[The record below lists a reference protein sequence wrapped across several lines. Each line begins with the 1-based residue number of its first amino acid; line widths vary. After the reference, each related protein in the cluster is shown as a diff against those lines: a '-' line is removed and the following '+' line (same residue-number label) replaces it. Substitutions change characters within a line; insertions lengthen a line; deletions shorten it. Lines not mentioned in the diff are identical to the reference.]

1 MHIITFNRDK
11 DITPETIIPI
21 ENIQAPILMLSSR
34 HDEVWPSYESATLME
49 KKLTE
54 ISFPYPH
61 KHVAYEHMSHALL
74 TRLPWIYKM
83 AFKSERQHPEE
94 CRRDREALAKELLDW
109 VEKVW

>member
-1 MHIITFNRDK
+1 MSKTK
-11 DITPETIIPI
+11 TTSV
-21 ENIQAPILMLSSR
+21 Q
-34 HDEVWPSYESATLME
+34 
-49 KKLTE
+49 TE
-54 ISFPYPH
+54 GF
-61 KHVAYEHMSHALL
+61 